1 MKISIASGKGGTGK
15 TTVATNLASLI
26 SEYEDVLLIDL
37 DVEEPNSGLFI
48 SGEEEF
54 SRVVYRM
61 IPEWDASK
69 CTLCGKCQELCSFN
83 SIVRIATE
91 ILVFKELCHSCYA
104 CSELCPEGA
113 LPMKANRMGVTS
125 ACHSGKLVFVESKLD
140 IGQEQAVPL
149 ISSTKEIIDEYPG
162 RRIIISDSPPGTSC
176 PVIEATKDSD
186 LVILVTEPT
195 PFGMH
200 DLMLAVETMK
210 VTGNRHVVVINRYG
224 IGDSRVEDYC
234 RKEGIEVIAR
244 IPDDRRVAEIYSRG
258 ALPYKEVPSFRD
270 EICRI
275 RDYIDKFIAGNK

>member
-26 SEYEDVLLIDL
+26 SESEDVLLLDL

-48 SGEEEF
+48 GGDELF
-54 SRVVYRM
+54 SRVIDRM
-61 IPEWDASK
+61 IPEWNDAK
-69 CTLCGKCQELCSFN
+69 CTLCGKCQEVCNFN
-83 SIVRIATE
+83 SLVRIATE

-113 LPMKANRMGVTS
+113 LPMKPGRMGVTTVYQ
-125 ACHSGKLVFVESKLD
+125 AGKLTFVESKLD

-149 ISSTKEIIDEYPG
+149 ISSTKEIIGEFPD
-162 RRIIISDSPPGTSC
+162 RDIVLLDSPPGTSC

-210 VTGNRHVVVINRYG
+210 EIGRPHVVVINRYG
-224 IGDSRVEDYC
+224 IGDSSVEDYC
-234 RKEGIEVIAR
+234 SNEGLEVIAR
-244 IPDDRRVAEIYSRG
+244 IPDDRKVAEIYSTG
-258 ALPYKEVPSFRD
+258 SLPYKEVQTFRD

-275 RDYIDKFIAGNK
+275 KDYIYNYISKNK